1 MGNMSTLTVE
11 VTIDRGDV
19 LELGV
24 RTDNNKEAMNRSYE
38 DNWWDCTGRY
48 KIDNF
53 RLYCVSIDAS
63 GIEDIEHSPLTNDH
77 AVYDLQGRKLNGQ
90 WSMVNGQWSIPNGQL
105 SIPTKGIYIKN
116 GKKFVK

>member
-11 VTIDRGDV
+11 VTLAKGDV

-53 RLYCVSIDAS
+53 RLYCVSIDAA
-63 GIEDIEHSPLTNDH
+63 GISEMEKMRNVENEKW
-77 AVYDLQGRKLNGQ
+77 VYDLQGRRMETSNFKLQTSN
-90 WSMVNGQWSIPNGQL
+90 L
-105 SIPTKGIYIKN
+105 SKGIYIRN
-116 GKKFVK
+116 GKKYVK